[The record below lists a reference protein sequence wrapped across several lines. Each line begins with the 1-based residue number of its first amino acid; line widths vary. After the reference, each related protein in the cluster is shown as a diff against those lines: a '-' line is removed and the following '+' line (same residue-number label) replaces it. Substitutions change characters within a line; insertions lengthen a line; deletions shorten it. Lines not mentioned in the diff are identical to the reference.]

1 MDEEYK
7 KSFLKRREKFLKKE
21 YRSSLRQIHSYL
33 FEYKKLFT
41 FILILGIVQSILFLT
56 IPLFLGP
63 AMDILV
69 DPSVPISNV
78 FPLFFFMLIIQAI
91 VAVLFGIRIYINRW
105 IGSNVI
111 YNLRNDLFLTIQM
124 MSWSWLDENK
134 TGELLSR
141 STSDVNMLKE
151 YLGGNLQFFVR
162 QFATFSLSFVILFI
176 INWELAL
183 YVVIISPLL
192 FYVLLVFR
200 KKMRPVYRKS
210 RETYA
215 DLTHKIQENVQ
226 GITVVKSFGQEE
238 YEIEKFK
245 IENDKYFNDSM
256 DIIKL
261 QTTFDPIVYLIDNLA
276 FLIVILLGGWFV
288 LEGKITFGMLFVF
301 VLTLNFSVE
310 PLYYITRFIANMP
323 QISETSER
331 LVYILNS
338 EIYVKEKPDAIE
350 MPNIKGEIEFK
361 NVYFSFKPNSD
372 YFVLKNI
379 NLHVKPGETIAI
391 LGATGSGKS
400 ALVKLIPRFY
410 DVSKGELLI
419 DGVNI
424 KDIKLKS
431 LRKQIGYVS
440 QERLLFSKTIK
451 ENIAF
456 GKRDVSFE
464 EIKKVAE
471 VSDIFTFI
479 ENLPKKFETKVGERG
494 ITVSGGQK
502 QRLAIARAL
511 AIKPK
516 ILILDDCF
524 SAVDVDTEYNIQ
536 QNLKNLLKNFTTF
549 IITQRLSTVRHAD
562 RIIVL
567 ENGEIVQIGTHKQL
581 LEQDGIYKKL
591 YLTLKVE
598 ERA

>member
-1 MDEEYK
+1 
-7 KSFLKRREKFLKKE
+7 
-21 YRSSLRQIHSYL
+21 
-33 FEYKKLFT
+33 
-41 FILILGIVQSILFLT
+41 SILFLT